1 METWRADGGRNGRD
15 PGTQGPGGNGAGV
28 PYYWRSVDWDQLI
41 ADYPPPP
48 MYGNGFGR
56 ASDDEVRARQ
66 EERALVRVAD
76 AWSVPFYR
84 GRWAAAG
91 IEPGDVTDLDDIDSL
106 PTFDSDDLQEALA
119 EAPPFGS
126 HHPFGRDDMA
136 DHLPLKLQTS
146 GGTTGLPRATM
157 FDAVAWE
164 VQGIQTARALWAQGG
179 RPGDVIQIPFT
190 NALGNAAWSAYVGI
204 HHWLGA
210 VPVTT
215 GSGAVTP
222 STRQLELAASY
233 GTDGWYA
240 MGDYLARLTDV
251 AEDIGFDL
259 RSLPTRYLMSFLGAD
274 ADGHLRARLEQ
285 AWGAPVFDN
294 YGAHEVGLVAF
305 ECAHQAG
312 RHVNEDTV
320 RLQVVD
326 VDDPDHPVPLGAPGN
341 LVATSLHR
349 RVPPIIRYNLR
360 DTMALSDRSRC
371 ACGLTT
377 ATLSTFMGRSDEMIK
392 VRGQNVHPMACQDAV
407 AGDRRTTGQ
416 FLCVVHRLDNGR
428 SRRDELR
435 VRVERRSRDVD
446 EGALRS
452 HLQAELAEDLGVR
465 LDVDIVE
472 AGELARHT
480 GLGGEGKVRRLLD
493 LRDRHRPTD
502 GTASESPSGPYG
514 T

>member
-1 METWRADGGRNGRD
+1 
-15 PGTQGPGGNGAGV
+15 
-28 PYYWRSVDWDQLI
+28 
-41 ADYPPPP
+41 

-56 ASDDEVRARQ
+56 ASDDEVHALQ
-66 EERALVRVAD
+66 EERALARVTD

-84 GRWAAAG
+84 GLWTAAG
-91 IEPGDVTDLDDIDSL
+91 VEPGDITSLDDLDTL
-106 PTFDSDDLQEALA
+106 PTFDSDDLQQALA

-136 DHLPLKLQTS
+136 GYLPLKLQTS
-146 GGTTGLPRATM
+146 GGTTGMPRTTM

-215 GSGAVTP
+215 GSGAVTA
-222 STRQLELAASY
+222 SARQLELAASY

-251 AEDIGFDL
+251 AEEIGFDL
-259 RSLPTRYLMSFLGAD
+259 RSLPTRYLLSFLGSD
-274 ADGHLRARLEQ
+274 TDGHLRSRLEA

-294 YGAHEVGLVAF
+294 YGAHEIGLVAF

-320 RLQVVD
+320 HLQVVD
-326 VDDPDHPVPLGAPGN
+326 VDDPNRAVPRGRPGN

-349 RVPPIIRYNLR
+349 QVPPIIRYNLR
-360 DTMALSDRSRC
+360 DTIILSDRSRC

-377 ATLSTFMGRSDEMIK
+377 ARLSTFLGRSDEMVK
-392 VRGQNVHPMACQDAV
+392 ARGQNVYPMACQDAV
-407 AGDRRTTGQ
+407 AGDGRTTGQ
-416 FLCVVHRLDNGR
+416 FLCVVRRLDSGR
-428 SRRDELR
+428 ARREEMR
-435 VRVERRSRDVD
+435 IQVERRSRDVD

-452 HLQAELAEDLGVR
+452 DLQAELAEDLGVR
-465 LDVDIVE
+465 VDVDIVE
-472 AGELARHT
+472 AGDLARHT

-493 LRDRHRPTD
+493 LRDGRHPRGGAP
-502 GTASESPSGPYG
+502 A
-514 T
+514 